1 MPRDAMPRDAAFQPL
16 ALIDTMTQRTSTSAV
31 QDVIGIGFGPSNLA
45 LAIALEEQAAN
56 GHALSARF
64 LERQPEYHWHG
75 ETLVK
80 HSEMQISF
88 LKDLVSLRNP
98 TSPYSFVN
106 YLHRHGRLVDF
117 INLRTFYP
125 SRLEYDDYLRW
136 VAGHFADQCTLGAEV
151 LRVEPATSHGPVDL
165 LRVVSADAEG
175 RETARLARA
184 VVLSSGGTP
193 HVPEPFARLGNHA
206 RLCHHSR
213 YLRWIGTQPCQ
224 QGEPMRIAV
233 IGAGQSAAEAFAD
246 LHDNYPSVR
255 VDMII
260 RGAALKPAD
269 DSPFV
274 NEIFAPAYT
283 DLVFEQAQAD
293 RDRLIASYLNTNY
306 SVIDAELIEHI
317 YALLYKQ
324 KVSGQFR
331 AALLTD
337 KTVLAA
343 QDSRGG
349 IELVLGS
356 VNASDDGATE
366 TRRYDAVVLAT
377 GYRRESHHR
386 LLAPLAPYLGHCEVD
401 REYRVRA
408 DAALRAPVF
417 LQGFCQASH
426 GLSDTL
432 LSVLPA
438 RAAEIAAALYDVLG
452 GAAEGAEGSPASA
465 APGLN
470 VPRPAVHAV
479 GMAQRR

>member
-1 MPRDAMPRDAAFQPL
+1 
-16 ALIDTMTQRTSTSAV
+16 MTQRTAQPTV
-31 QDVIGIGFGPSNLA
+31 HDVVGIGFGPSNLA

-56 GHALSARF
+56 GRPLSVQF
-64 LERQPEYHWHG
+64 LERQPDYHWHG
-75 ETLVK
+75 DTLVK

-125 SRLEYDDYLRW
+125 SRLEYNDYLRW
-136 VAGHFADQCTLGAEV
+136 VAGHFADRCTLGAEV
-151 LRVEPATSHGPVDL
+151 QRVEPASARGPIEL
-165 LRVVSADAEG
+165 LRVVSTDADG
-175 RETARLARA
+175 REQARLARA

-193 HVPEPFARLGNHA
+193 HVPEAFAGIGSHP

-213 YLRWIGTQPCQ
+213 YLQWLAGQPCQ
-224 QGEPMRIAV
+224 RGEPMRIAV
-233 IGAGQSAAEAFAD
+233 VGAGQSAAEAFVD
-246 LHDNYPSVR
+246 LHDNFPSVR

-283 DLVFEQAQAD
+283 DVVFEQAQAD

-306 SVIDAELIEHI
+306 SVIDAELIEQI

-337 KTVLAA
+337 KTIVDA
-343 QDSRGG
+343 QASRGG

-356 VNASDDGATE
+356 VGARDGGASE

-386 LLAPLAPYLGHCEVD
+386 LLAPLAAHIGDCTVD
-401 REYRVRA
+401 RDYRIRT
-408 DAALRAPVF
+408 DPSLRAPIF
-417 LQGFCQASH
+417 LQGFCQSSH

-438 RAAEIAAALYDVLG
+438 RAAEIAAALLDAL
-452 GAAEGAEGSPASA
+452 AGSAGHGMDA
-465 APGLN
+465 APALPQPVAAHLAG
-470 VPRPAVHAV
+470 A
-479 GMAQRR
+479 AQRR